1 MALALHLLRP
11 TGSISRDR
19 CELNSLADLTRK
31 SAVVPDHGGMQQVAF
46 GPRCQR
52 IKRPTCGQHQL
63 MTAAQRIDPGI
74 VEPHDGASIRAVT
87 ECFAVTAGDIDLVA
101 DGDVAQETEMCIAM
115 RCVDGH
121 AAFAGIGSQFDVT
134 RTEGERL
141 SAATFECDGA
151 GMNPLHLDASDRPGI
166 RPAPRF

>member
-74 VEPHDGASIRAVT
+74 VEPHDGASLRAVT
-87 ECFAVTAGDIDLVA
+87 EYFAVT
-101 DGDVAQETEMCIAM
+101 
-115 RCVDGH
+115 
-121 AAFAGIGSQFDVT
+121 
-134 RTEGERL
+134 RTQGERL
-141 SAATFECDGA
+141 SAAAFERDGA

-166 RPAPRF
+166 RPVPRFRDVSGGN